1 MANKLVTVT
10 QLDTAVDGFAS
21 AVAAAGYEEKANLKK
36 LAYEDDV
43 TIDVMT
49 TDLKTLLDGKM
60 TQAKAQELVDQ
71 NVGKA
76 YKPGG
81 SKTLATLPALTEAN
95 FGHVYHMTEDFVT
108 TDDFVEG
115 LGKSYTAGTEVAI
128 VEIPGAN
135 EGDPVTYKYNVLS
148 SYIDTSKFAAQSSF
162 SVVKAAVDAIE
173 VASNSDIQALIDGM
187 SLDEET
193 VLATGTYDASGN
205 LLKSWNQ
212 LATDGDVIITN
223 GELTTPNDRPTRFA
237 NVEKVVIDP
246 SVTNISDSAFDG
258 CTGLTTI
265 NIPDSVTSIG
275 TRSFYN
281 CRSLTTINIP
291 NSVTSIGGDA
301 FMSCDNL
308 TTITIPDSVTSISN
322 NVFRACTSLAT
333 INIPDSVTSIG
344 NRAFAGCTS
353 LTEITIPDSV
363 TTIGNGAFEDCTGPT
378 KIIIPDGVT
387 SISPDTFNG
396 CTSLTE
402 ITIPSGVTSIGNS
415 AFNTCTSLTT
425 INIPDSVTSIDRFAF
440 KKCTNLT
447 TITIPDSVTSI
458 GDRAFENCDNLA
470 TIYYSGTA
478 TGAPWSAPN
487 ATVVA

>member
-21 AVAAAGYEEKANLKK
+21 AVAAAGYEKKANLKK

-115 LGKSYTAGTEVAI
+115 LGKSYTAGSEVAI

-148 SYIDTSKFAAQSSF
+148 SYIDTTKFASQSSF
-162 SVVKAAVDAIE
+162 SVVQAAVQNIAI
-173 VASNSDIQALIDGM
+173 ATNSDIQNLIDGM

-193 VLATGTYDASGN
+193 VLAAGTYDASGN
-205 LLKSWNQ
+205 LLKSWAQ
-212 LATDGDVIITN
+212 LVSDGDVTDTN
-223 GELTTPNDRPTRFA
+223 GVLSTPVDRSTRFIGI
-237 NVEKVVIDP
+237 NKIVIDSNITQIYPEAFNMCSDLTEIIIP
-246 SVTNISDSAFDG
+246 SGVTEI
-258 CTGLTTI
+258 
-265 NIPDSVTSIG
+265 
-275 TRSFYN
+275 
-281 CRSLTTINIP
+281 
-291 NSVTSIGGDA
+291 GDA
-301 FMSCDNL
+301 AFK
-308 TTITIPDSVTSISN
+308 
-322 NVFRACTSLAT
+322 ACF
-333 INIPDSVTSIG
+333 G
-344 NRAFAGCTS
+344 
-353 LTEITIPDSV
+353 LTEITIPNSV
-363 TTIGNGAFEDCTGPT
+363 VNIGEYAFMDCPG
-378 KIIIPDGVT
+378 
-387 SISPDTFNG
+387 
-396 CTSLTE
+396 
-402 ITIPSGVTSIGNS
+402 
-415 AFNTCTSLTT
+415 LTT
-425 INIPDSVTSIDRFAF
+425 IH
-440 KKCTNLT
+440 
-447 TITIPDSVTSI
+447 
-458 GDRAFENCDNLA
+458 
-470 TIYYSGTA
+470 YSGTA
-478 TGAPWSAPN
+478 TGMPWGAET